1 MLTFLVSILGR
12 FCSRLPSG
20 SLRSLVS
27 HCDVSG
33 SVDHF
38 VGDVFV
44 RVVIP
49 FVLVGL
55 LARLGLVVILVG
67 DLGLGALA
75 SLVERF
81 DPDLILRGTF
91 FVTMLKISGTTLY
104 STPQ

>member
-44 RVVIP
+44 SVVIP